1 MDYLGTKSSNQ
12 QERLAEALDEYLC
25 AVESGESIDMSELLI
40 RYPDLSE
47 TLQEYLPSLAWLR
60 AGFADLN
67 DLDAPAWTTD
77 FTSSPRRL
85 GDYELLRQIGR
96 GGMGVVYEAQQQSLD
111 RRVALKILPFASM
124 LDRKQILRFQNEA
137 RAAAQLQH
145 PNIVPIHGVG
155 SDQGVHFYAM
165 QLINGQSLRQVL
177 ENRSLADEQKATSK
191 PESVHQSINTDAIS
205 DATSQSAYGKHVH
218 GIRDTRAMTQL
229 VVQAADALQTA
240 HECGIIHRD
249 IKPSNLLIDENRKL
263 WITDFGLASSSMDDG
278 VTATGDIIG
287 TLPYMSPEQASGQS
301 TLVDHRT
308 DVYSLGV
315 TLYELLTNCR
325 PFEGTNHNDVLRQI
339 ESGECKGVR
348 HWTPSIPKDLENVVA
363 KAMATDREERYA
375 SAREMA
381 DDLERFHQGIPTV
394 ARPPSTAQRI
404 TKWARRHQTS
414 VLAAIAVAMLSIA
427 SLTTGIIVLYQE
439 RAETAAAL
447 ATSQANENLA
457 EQRLVLAKRNLEEAR
472 SAVDTLGTRAAEL
485 LSHVPRTEFARR
497 NLLESVLHYHE
508 RLLIQQNDSPQLRT
522 DKAMTHAKMGAI
534 NEQLG
539 DDQRASEQY
548 EIACQL
554 FTELLDMAE
563 DNDQYGR
570 EAARLATCLNNHAL
584 VIARLGRTDD
594 AKARIAKAIKTLQ
607 TLITETPEQSDL
619 QRSLATSWNNLG
631 IIQADHDTAAAR
643 ECYRSAIKIL
653 EQPASAAQDN
663 SERLLT
669 LATVFR
675 NLSLLVKADHLE
687 EAIRWSQ
694 ESMKLYEKLVESEPT
709 DLEYKA
715 HLANSY
721 SGLTSL
727 LSKRPMENMDK
738 LLETYADAEQT
749 QRELIQREP
758 FRIDR
763 RRELAITLNN
773 RGLMETRLQRFEAAE
788 KSLQSAI
795 TTQEQILEEVPG
807 DLTGTSQ
814 LGGMHNNLGMVYQLQ
829 GQDKRAAESYLSG
842 IHLLQI
848 AYTNAPDVHRF
859 RNHLSRTLY
868 NYGRVL
874 RQQGSMNQAAQTAI
888 RRRKLWPNNAKQLIR
903 VSEEIAEAIQFMS
916 GQRRSR
922 YQREIN
928 ETLRLAINAGWKPDE
943 TIMATTVYEVMH
955 TEPVFRRHVHQLERH
970 PVPNEN
976 TIASEEEP

>member
-1 MDYLGTKSSNQ
+1 MDFLGTKTSNQ
-12 QERLAEALDEYLC
+12 QERLAEVLDEYLC
-25 AVESGESIDMSELLI
+25 AVESGESLDMSELLI

-47 TLQEYLPSLAWLR
+47 PLQEYLPSLAWLR

-67 DLDAPAWTTD
+67 DLDAPAPTTD
-77 FTSSPRRL
+77 FTSPPRRL

-137 RAAAQLQH
+137 RAAAQLHH

-165 QLINGQSLRQVL
+165 QFINGQSLRQVL
-177 ENRSLADEQKATSK
+177 ENRSLADERKVTSK
-191 PESVHQSINTDAIS
+191 SESVHQSVSTDAIS
-205 DATSQSAYGKHVH
+205 NKISQSAHGKHVH
-218 GIRDTRAMTQL
+218 DISDTRAVTPL

-249 IKPSNLLIDENRKL
+249 IKPSNLLIDENGKL
-263 WITDFGLASSSMDDG
+263 WITDFGLARSSMDDG

-287 TLPYMSPEQASGQS
+287 TLFYMSPEQASGQS

-315 TLYELLTNCR
+315 TLYELLTNRR

-348 HWTPSIPKDLENVVA
+348 HWAPSIPKDLENVVA

-404 TKWARRHQTS
+404 TKWARRHQRS

-427 SLTTGIIVLYQE
+427 SLTTGIIILYQE

-457 EQRLVLAKRNLEEAR
+457 EQRLELAKRNLEEAR
-472 SAVDTLGTRAAEL
+472 SAVDYLGARAAEL

-548 EIACQL
+548 KIACQL
-554 FTELLDMAE
+554 FTELLDTAE
-563 DNDQYGR
+563 DNEQYGR

-594 AKARIAKAIKTLQ
+594 AKARIAEAIKTQQ
-607 TLITETPEQSDL
+607 TLITESPKQSDL

-669 LATVFR
+669 LATVYR
-675 NLSLLVKADHLE
+675 NLSLLVKPDHLE
-687 EAIRWSQ
+687 EAIQWSQ
-694 ESMKLYEKLVESEPT
+694 ESIRLYEKLVESEPT
-709 DLEYKA
+709 NLEYKA

-727 LSKRPMENMDK
+727 LSKRPKQNMDK

-795 TTQEQILEEVPG
+795 ATQEQILEEVPG

-829 GQDKRAAESYLSG
+829 GEDQRAADSYLSG

-848 AYTNAPDVHRF
+848 AYTNAPNVQRF

-903 VSEEIAEAIQFMS
+903 VSEEIAEAIQFMP

-943 TIMATTVYEVMH
+943 TIMATTVYEVMR
-955 TEPVFRRHVHQLERH
+955 TEPVFRRYVHQLEGH
-970 PVPNEN
+970 PAPNEN
-976 TIASEEEP
+976 TIASEDEQ